1 MPNAMNSHENNILKH
16 MYMVTESMRNDASVL
31 ELHEQQCKRMDTQMG
46 RGWLPMNA
54 PLNLTWVEVEEGGI
68 PSSYGLENDAF
79 WDLMALRTATM

>member
-1 MPNAMNSHENNILKH
+1 
-16 MYMVTESMRNDASVL
+16 
-31 ELHEQQCKRMDTQMG
+31 MG

-54 PLNLTWVEVEEGGI
+54 SLNLTWVEVEEGGI

>member
-31 ELHEQQCKRMDTQMG
+31 ELHENKCKRKDTQMG

-54 PLNLTWVEVEEGGI
+54 SLNLIWVEVEEGGI

-79 WDLMALRTATM
+79 WDLMAD